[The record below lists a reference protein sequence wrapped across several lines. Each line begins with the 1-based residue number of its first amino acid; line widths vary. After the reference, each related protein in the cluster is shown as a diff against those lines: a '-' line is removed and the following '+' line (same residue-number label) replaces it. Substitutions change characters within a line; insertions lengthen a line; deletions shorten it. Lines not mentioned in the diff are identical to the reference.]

1 MLRGVVDGLDV
12 DLANEGEPFAVGRP
26 SGLGVVVVAGSDL
39 GEGFRGNIKNVEM
52 GAAAIEI
59 ADGVALEL
67 KAINNKGRWSFG
79 FRGGRDGFVFI
90 LRSFE
95 IFGLGIA
102 EN

>member
-1 MLRGVVDGLDV
+1 MS
-12 DLANEGEPFAVGRP
+12 
-26 SGLGVVVVAGSDL
+26 SGFGGD
-39 GEGFRGNIKNVEM
+39 IKDVEM

-67 KAINNKGRWSFG
+67 KTINNKGGWSFG
-79 FRGGRDGFVFI
+79 FRGGSGGFVFI
-90 LRSFE
+90 LCSFE